1 MDKSKYNYYDEG
13 GLSHDDIAKA
23 KLTPDEYV
31 GALKYLLYK
40 YLNRMPYKGQEQQD
54 AEKIKIIAEELP
66 IAVKNKEH
74 HEPLKWLEE
83 WQTVTIDKFMD
94 GTEVWFANPATCTV
108 EIVDQEVREI
118 FIASEPLISDYP
130 FNVYFLGESCS
141 KPYTKDCE
149 VSFKLKGGTDG
160 KLRQPGK

>member
-1 MDKSKYNYYDEG
+1 MDKSKYNYYDAG

-23 KLTPDEYV
+23 KLTPEEYV

-66 IAVKNKEH
+66 IAVKNKKRH
-74 HEPLKWLEE
+74 KPLEWLEK
-83 WQTVTIDKFMD
+83 WQTVTISKFMD
-94 GTEVWFANPATCTV
+94 GMNTWKANLAVCTV
-108 EIVDQEVREI
+108 AIVNQEVREI
-118 FIASEPLISDYP
+118 SIVPEPLIPDYP

-160 KLRQPGK
+160 KLQ

>member
-1 MDKSKYNYYDEG
+1 MDKSKYNYYDVG

-23 KLTPDEYV
+23 KLTPEEYV

-66 IAVKNKEH
+66 IAVKNKEYRK
-74 HEPLKWLEE
+74 PLEWLEE

-94 GTEVWFANPATCTV
+94 GMDVWNANHSTCIV
-108 EIVDQEVREI
+108 EIINQEVGTI
-118 FIASEPLISDYP
+118 SLTSEPLIPDYS
-130 FNVYFLGESCS
+130 FNVYFLGKSCS
-141 KPYTKDCE
+141 EPYKKDCE
-149 VSFKLKGGTDG
+149 VSFKLKGGE
-160 KLRQPGK
+160 K